1 MIQEIF
7 CSIKLTLLSIIVFVF
22 GYALLLEGI
31 AKLMPGNGLGETVK
45 VGNKVVGYDLEGQ
58 NFTEDK
64 YFNGRA
70 SACGYNATSGSGSNK
85 GPSNPD
91 YLKDVKA
98 RIDTFMVHNPMVKK
112 EDIPS
117 ELVTSSASGLDP
129 DLSPKAAYI
138 QVNRIARARNI
149 SAERI
154 NELIAAHIQKP
165 LLTLFGPEKVNV
177 LQLNIALDQLK

>member
-1 MIQEIF
+1 
-7 CSIKLTLLSIIVFVF
+7 
-22 GYALLLEGI
+22 
-31 AKLMPGNGLGETVK
+31 
-45 VGNKVVGYDLEGQ
+45 
-58 NFTEDK
+58 
-64 YFNGRA
+64 
-70 SACGYNATSGSGSNK
+70 
-85 GPSNPD
+85 
-91 YLKDVKA
+91 
-98 RIDTFMVHNPMVKK
+98 MVHNPMVKK

-165 LLTLFGPEKVNV
+165 LLALFGPEKVNV